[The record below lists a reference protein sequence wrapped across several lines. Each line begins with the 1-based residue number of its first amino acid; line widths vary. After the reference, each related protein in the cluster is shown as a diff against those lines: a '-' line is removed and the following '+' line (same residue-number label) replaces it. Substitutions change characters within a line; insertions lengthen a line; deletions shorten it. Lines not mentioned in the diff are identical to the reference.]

1 MAIDT
6 CVALGQGRMTF
17 VNNAEELKDFFREF
31 QDSVPLG
38 MCRAIWTPF
47 SDEEEEGSYTNL
59 VDKTTPTFFPW
70 ARGQPNGA
78 HTENGVSIR
87 WNPTSSPAFFDQNE
101 FQGKEKSICA
111 ACSLAEDFSLTLW
124 GACKDTLIGKYDPT
138 QPLIPRYNICDV
150 EQKQAHHLLW
160 LDLFSHRVKLFFS
173 SVQSFF

>member
-1 MAIDT
+1 MCCAWSRTDDI
-6 CVALGQGRMTF
+6 CQQCRG
-17 VNNAEELKDFFREF
+17 AERF

-101 FQGKEKSICA
+101 FQGKEKSICSS
-111 ACSLAEDFSLTLW
+111 CSLADDFSLTLW
-124 GACKDTLIGKYDPT
+124 GACKDTLIGKIYPS
-138 QPLIPRYNICDV
+138 
-150 EQKQAHHLLW
+150 H
-160 LDLFSHRVKLFFS
+160 LFSSPDTIYVVSNRNKHIVYYGWTS
-173 SVQSFF
+173 SVIE